1 MTRTEVRAAASLT
14 SLYAL
19 RMLGLFLI
27 LPVFAVH
34 AVGIEGGD
42 NRTLVGLA
50 LGIYGLTQ
58 CMLQIPFGMA
68 SDRYGRKRVII
79 IGLVLFVIGSFVAA
93 AAQGIWVTILGRALQ
108 GAGAISAAVTAFA
121 ADLTREQHRTKTMA
135 AIGSSI
141 ALMFALSL
149 VGAPALYTLVGMAGI
164 FTLTGVLAA
173 GAILV
178 VIYVVP
184 PEPAHDGP
192 AGSRRASRQLSVAD
206 IGKVLAN
213 AELLRLNLGI
223 FVLHLVQLAMFVV
236 VPTSLLR
243 NSGMPVDAHWKVY
256 LPVVVV
262 SLVLMVPPIIAAER
276 GRMKLVFLSS
286 VAAVG
291 LTQVGL
297 LLGLHSLVAVVVLLT
312 VYFTVFNVLEAALPS
327 LVTRFAPA
335 ELRGTA
341 IGVYNTSQSL
351 GLFAGGAVGGWLAQS
366 WGESSVF
373 VVGTALCALWLLAAW
388 AMNPPGGLEKREFA
402 MAPGADPEAVRE
414 RLVRVRGVRKA
425 ELLPAEGIARLTV
438 TRGMLD
444 EQAVLDCLGA
454 DPGAGA
460 APSGRQAASA

>member
-34 AVGIEGGD
+34 AVQLEGGD

-58 CMLQIPFGMA
+58 CLLQIPFGMA

-79 IGLVLFVIGSFVAA
+79 FGLVLFVIGSFVAA
-93 AAQGIWVTILGRALQ
+93 AAQGMWVTILGRALQ

-149 VGAPALYTLVGMAGI
+149 VAAPALYTLVGMAGI
-164 FTLTGVLAA
+164 FALTGTLAA
-173 GAILV
+173 GAIWV

-192 AGSRRASRQLSVAD
+192 HSNSRQVSVAD
-206 IGKVLAN
+206 IGKVLAMP
-213 AELLRLNLGI
+213 ELLRLNLGI

-236 VPTSLLR
+236 VPTSLMR
-243 NSGMPVDAHWKVY
+243 KSGMPVDTHWKVY
-256 LPVVVV
+256 LPVVVA
-262 SLVLMVPPIIAAER
+262 SLVLMVPPIIMAER

-297 LLGLHSLVAVVVLLT
+297 LFGLHSTAAVIALLT

-327 LVTRFAPA
+327 LVTRFAPG

-351 GLFAGGAVGGWLAQS
+351 GLFAGGALGGWLAQS
-366 WGESSVF
+366 WGETSVF

-388 AMNPPGGLEKREFA
+388 AMNPPGGLAKRDFA
-402 MAPGADPEAVRE
+402 LPAGADAEALRE

-425 ELLPAEGIARLTV
+425 ELLPAEGVARLTF

-444 EQAVLDCLGA
+444 EQAVLDCLGVE
-454 DPGAGA
+454 PAGA
-460 APSGRQAASA
+460 AQAGQ